1 MSYHYCLIKK
11 DEKKLKSYMCVAATR
26 QETASSVAQEVPDQP
41 DEEEVDWLKKLSD
54 FAG

>member
-1 MSYHYCLIKK
+1 MYVKRT
-11 DEKKLKSYMCVAATR
+11 EAV
-26 QETASSVAQEVPDQP
+26 VAQEVPDQP

>member
-1 MSYHYCLIKK
+1 
-11 DEKKLKSYMCVAATR
+11 MCVAAIR
-26 QETASSVAQEVPDQP
+26 QENGSGVAQEVPDQP